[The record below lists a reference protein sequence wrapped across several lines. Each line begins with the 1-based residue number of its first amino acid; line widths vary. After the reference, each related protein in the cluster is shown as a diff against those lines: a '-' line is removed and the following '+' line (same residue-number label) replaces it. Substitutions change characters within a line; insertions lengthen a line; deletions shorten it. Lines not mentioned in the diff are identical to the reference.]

1 VRSGRVTLSKQSVTL
16 TVDEAYRSDRQ
27 GVKIVRIDPSK
38 MEEIGVSTGD
48 FVRIKRARG
57 LKRSQ
62 SFGPSGVMTWVQ
74 TR

>member
-1 VRSGRVTLSKQSVTL
+1 MTL

-48 FVRIKRARG
+48 FVRIKSQRA
-57 LKRSQ
+57 
-62 SFGPSGVMTWVQ
+62 
-74 TR
+74 

>member
-1 VRSGRVTLSKQSVTL
+1 LSKQSVTL

-48 FVRIKRARG
+48 FVRIKSQRAETVAVVWPLR
-57 LKRSQ
+57 
-62 SFGPSGVMTWVQ
+62 VMTWVQ